1 MQTTRSGVFGIAN
14 AIPVYIGDMELKN
27 DWDLKKLGDI
37 CLIKGRIGFRGYT
50 KSDLVKKGEGAITL
64 SPSNI
69 IENKLN
75 FSNCSYISWPKYE
88 ESPEI
93 QLAVGD
99 IVFCKTASIGKTALI
114 NELPEKATLNPQF
127 IVLKNIKCETQFL
140 YYYLT
145 CPSFKEKISQITTG
159 TAVPTL
165 SQSNFSNLPIAL
177 PPLEEQKRI
186 VKILD
191 EKFAQLESLKAN
203 AQTNLQNAKD
213 LFQSQLTKAFSN
225 TTWEKKRL
233 GDCGTF
239 KNGMNFAATDSGY
252 TIRSLGVGDFKDRYS
267 IDDTETLSEISLK
280 AAPSEDYLLHDGDI
294 VFVRSNG
301 NKELVGRC
309 LLVYPKNVPTT
320 YSGFCIRFRKDFD
333 LLDADFLL
341 HFMKAESSRKILNGK
356 EGANISNLNQK
367 ILGDFEV
374 PLPLLP
380 EQKLIVKEL
389 DALSE
394 KVRQLQEIYT
404 KQIANCDELKQA
416 LLQKAFEGEF

>member
-1 MQTTRSGVFGIAN
+1 MN
-14 AIPVYIGDMELKN
+14 K
-27 DWDLKKLGDI
+27 DWEIKKLCELGNIFSGNSINEKEKKSYMDLSKKGLFYVATKDISTDSEIEYENGILIPDECLSKFKIAHKDSVLICAEGGSAGKKLAYNSEYDI
-37 CLIKGRIGFRGYT
+37 CF
-50 KSDLVKKGEGAITL
+50 V
-64 SPSNI
+64 
-69 IENKLN
+69 NKLFAFESKN
-75 FSNCSYISWPKYE
+75 SIFPKFVFYYYQSSDFSKHFKNRLAGLIGGVSLQKFK
-88 ESPEI
+88 EI
-93 QLAVGD
+93 Q
-99 IVFCKTASIGKTALI
+99 
-114 NELPEKATLNPQF
+114 
-127 IVLKNIKCETQFL
+127 
-140 YYYLT
+140 
-145 CPSFKEKISQITTG
+145 CP
-159 TAVPTL
+159 V
-165 SQSNFSNLPIAL
+165 

-191 EKFAQLESLKAN
+191 EKFTQLEKIKTN

-252 TIRSLGVGDFKDRYS
+252 TIRSLGVGDFKERYS
-267 IDDTETLSEISLK
+267 IDNTEILSEISLK

-309 LLVYPKNVPTT
+309 LLVYPKDIPTT

-367 ILGDFEV
+367 ILSDFEV
-374 PLPLLP
+374 PLPPLP
-380 EQKLIVKEL
+380 EQKHIVKEL
-389 DALSE
+389 DTLSE
-394 KVRQLQEIYT
+394 KVKALQNIYE
-404 KQIANCDELKQA
+404 QMLLDCNELKQSF
-416 LLQKAFEGEF
+416 LCKAFAGEL

>member
-1 MQTTRSGVFGIAN
+1 MKKDWEIKRLGDYCKIRTGKLDAN
-14 AIPVYIGDMELKN
+14 AACENGRYPFFTCSVTPLKINSYSFDCECVLVAGNGDLNVKYYEGKFDAYQRTYIIESVDKTILDVHYLYSFLSSYIDELRKQSIGAIIKYIKLGNLTEAPIPV
-27 DWDLKKLGDI
+27 
-37 CLIKGRIGFRGYT
+37 
-50 KSDLVKKGEGAITL
+50 
-64 SPSNI
+64 
-69 IENKLN
+69 
-75 FSNCSYISWPKYE
+75 
-88 ESPEI
+88 
-93 QLAVGD
+93 
-99 IVFCKTASIGKTALI
+99 
-114 NELPEKATLNPQF
+114 
-127 IVLKNIKCETQFL
+127 
-140 YYYLT
+140 
-145 CPSFKEKISQITTG
+145 
-159 TAVPTL
+159 
-165 SQSNFSNLPIAL
+165 

-191 EKFAQLESLKAN
+191 EKFAQLESLKA
-203 AQTNLQNAKD
+203 ASQTNLQNAKD

-309 LLVYPKNVPTT
+309 VLVYPKDIPTT

-374 PLPLLP
+374 PLPPLP
-380 EQKLIVKEL
+380 EQKRIVKEL
-389 DALSE
+389 DTLSE
-394 KVRQLQEIYT
+394 KVRLLQEIYT

-416 LLQKAFEGEF
+416 YLQKAFEGEL

>member
-1 MQTTRSGVFGIAN
+1 MKKDWEIKSFEDCIENVKYTTKIPSKDYKQEGAFPIVSQEEELISG
-14 AIPVYIGDMELKN
+14 Y
-27 DWDLKKLGDI
+27 WDNE
-37 CLIKGRIGFRGYT
+37 
-50 KSDLVKKGEGAITL
+50 SDL
-64 SPSNI
+64 
-69 IENKLN
+69 
-75 FSNCSYISWPKYE
+75 FSLTKPVVIF
-88 ESPEI
+88 
-93 QLAVGD
+93 GD
-99 IVFCKTASIGKTALI
+99 HTR
-114 NELPEKATLNPQF
+114 
-127 IVLKNIKCETQFL
+127 VLKYVDFDFVLGADGVKILQPKDFLDTKFFMYFLSNANIKHL
-140 YYYLT
+140 GYARHYRLL
-145 CPSFKEKISQITTG
+145 KELN
-159 TAVPTL
+159 V
-165 SQSNFSNLPIAL
+165 FV

-191 EKFAQLESLKAN
+191 EKFAQLETIKAN
-203 AQTNLQNAKD
+203 AQNNLQNAKD

-252 TIRSLGVGDFKDRYS
+252 TIRSLGVGDFKDHYS
-267 IDDTETLSEISLK
+267 IDNTETLSEISLK
-280 AAPSEDYLLHDGDI
+280 AAPAEDYLLHDGDI

-309 LLVYPKNVPTT
+309 LLVYPKDIPTT

-374 PLPLLP
+374 PLPPLP
-380 EQKLIVKEL
+380 EQKRIVKEL
-389 DALSE
+389 DTLSE
-394 KVRQLQEIYT
+394 KIKALQNIYE
-404 KQIANCDELKQA
+404 QMLLDCNELKQSF
-416 LLQKAFEGEF
+416 LSKAFAGEL

>member
-1 MQTTRSGVFGIAN
+1 MKKDWEIKKLKDICEKGSSNVNMKDLGKLEGDFPIYGASGFIQNVNFYHQEKEYIGIIKDGSGIGRTMLLPAKSSVIGTLQYILPKEGN
-14 AIPVYIGDMELKN
+14 SIHFINYALQSLDLSKYKQGAAIPHIYFRDYGETEL
-27 DWDLKKLGDI
+27 
-37 CLIKGRIGFRGYT
+37 
-50 KSDLVKKGEGAITL
+50 V
-64 SPSNI
+64 
-69 IENKLN
+69 
-75 FSNCSYISWPKYE
+75 
-88 ESPEI
+88 
-93 QLAVGD
+93 V
-99 IVFCKTASIGKTALI
+99 
-114 NELPEKATLNPQF
+114 
-127 IVLKNIKCETQFL
+127 
-140 YYYLT
+140 
-145 CPSFKEKISQITTG
+145 
-159 TAVPTL
+159 
-165 SQSNFSNLPIAL
+165 

-213 LFQSQLTKAFSN
+213 LFQSQLAKAFSN

-267 IDDTETLSEISLK
+267 IDTTETLSEISLK

-309 LLVYPKNVPTT
+309 LLVYPKDIPTT

-374 PLPLLP
+374 PLPPLP
-380 EQKLIVKEL
+380 EQKRIVKEL
-389 DALSE
+389 DTLSE

-404 KQIANCDELKQA
+404 KQIANCDELKQSY
-416 LLQKAFEGEF
+416 LQKTFEGEL